1 MTRLLLGKLEFYIT
15 NVCNLTCGGCNRYNN
30 YNFKGAQNWNDYS
43 ENLAKWAEKIEINH
57 PVILGGEPLL
67 NATINQWVAGL
78 HKLWPRLGAVQIQS
92 NGTRIDQVPGLYEA
106 LDFGDNGWI
115 GVSAHSPDDL
125 EELTRRIRRFLRGT
139 ITETADPNHPT
150 GSKYQFVDSNGTK
163 VNIWMNDHFVQSNII
178 EQPNGR
184 FGLYNSDPDAAH
196 AVCAFAKFK
205 NYHWIRG
212 KIYKCGPAALMPEF
226 DRQHNFDIS
235 DDDRILL
242 NSYDALSVE
251 DFDQRGEEFF
261 RTIDNVIPQCKF
273 CPEQFTYD
281 PIKFSN
287 RKKDWKLVVNKEQ

>member
-67 NATINQWVAGL
+67 NATINQWVVGL
-78 HKLWPRLGAVQIQS
+78 HNLWSTRGAVQIQS

-106 LDFGDNGWI
+106 LDHGTNGWI

-139 ITETADPNHPT
+139 ITETADPNHQT
-150 GSKYQFVDSNGTK
+150 GSKYQFCDSNNTK

-184 FGLYNSDPDAAH
+184 FGLYQSDPDAAH
-196 AVCAFAKFK
+196 ANCTFVKFK

-235 DDDRILL
+235 DEDRILL
-242 NSYDALSVE
+242 NSYDALSIE
-251 DFDQRGEEFF
+251 EFDQRGEEFF
-261 RTIDNVIPQCKF
+261 RTIDDVIPQCKF
-273 CPEQFTYD
+273 CPEKYTYD
-281 PIKFSN
+281 PITFSN

>member
-57 PVILGGEPLL
+57 LIILGGEPLL
-67 NATINQWVAGL
+67 NATINQWVTGL
-78 HKLWPRLGAVQIQS
+78 RSLWPRRGAVQIQS

-106 LDFGDNGWI
+106 LDHGKNGWI

-139 ITETADPNHPT
+139 ITETADPNHIT
-150 GSKYQFVDSNGTK
+150 GSKYQFVDSQNTK

-178 EQPNGR
+178 EQPDGR
-184 FGLYNSDPDAAH
+184 FGLYKSNPEVAH
-196 AVCAFAKFK
+196 ANCTFVKFK

-226 DRQHNFDIS
+226 DKQHNFDIS
-235 DDDRILL
+235 DEDRILL

-261 RTIDNVIPQCKF
+261 RTIDDVIPQCKF
-273 CPEQFTYD
+273 CPEKYTYD
-281 PIKFSN
+281 PITFSN
-287 RKKDWKLVVNKEQ
+287 RKKDWKLVAHK